1 MSRRRLGRGRGRG
14 RGRGLGRGRGRPM
27 TPRTID
33 FIPIIKNFVPAI
45 PKDLID
51 EYSSMEPVFLTYAEF
66 EVLRLVDL
74 EGMMQEEAGVKMGVS
89 RGTIW
94 RLLQSARSKVA
105 QMLTEGR
112 ALTIVPDQT
121 ET

>member
-1 MSRRRLGRGRGRG
+1 MPRRGYGRRRGRRRGP
-14 RGRGLGRGRGRPM
+14 GRPI
-27 TPRTID
+27 TPRKINFT
-33 FIPIIKNFVPAI
+33 PPIKNFVPAI
-45 PKDLID
+45 PKGTEIN
-51 EYSSMEPVFLTYAEF
+51 SNPIFLTIAEL

-74 EGMMQEEAGVKMGVS
+74 EGLMQEEAGTHMGVS

-112 ALTIVPDQT
+112 ELTIISGQS